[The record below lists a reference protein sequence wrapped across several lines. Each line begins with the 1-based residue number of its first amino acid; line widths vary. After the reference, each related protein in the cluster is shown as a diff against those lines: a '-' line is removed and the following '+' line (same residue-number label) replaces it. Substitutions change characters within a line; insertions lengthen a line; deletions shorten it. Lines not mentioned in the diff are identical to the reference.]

1 MGMPRAPLHALIWSK
16 DETLYELYSR
26 GRLAHRFRP
35 GDDDQWRTWLDAH
48 TAFVFHGR
56 AGRINVHN
64 EQRTRTR
71 RYWYA
76 YHLASRRAKRYLG
89 KTGNLTFER
98 LEQVAG
104 ELSSAHIP
112 SPLAFHT
119 SSPASRAQL
128 PVVFSDAA
136 RKIEQP
142 LLLATKLVHPRL
154 PVGLVVRERLLRQLD
169 AALSRR
175 LTLLSAAAG
184 FGKTTLL
191 SAWVASLSSELR
203 VKSSELP
210 RPGLTLNSQL
220 LTLNFRV
227 AWLSLD
233 EGDNDRTRF
242 WAYFIAA
249 LQKLHPDLGAH
260 ALTVLRTHQPLPSEA
275 FLTILLNEITVWP
288 DSFTVVLDDYHVI
301 HTQAI
306 HHALT
311 FLIDHAPPRMHV
323 VIAGRA
329 DPPLPLA
336 RWRARSQLTELRSAD
351 LHFTAEEAGLFLNQ
365 GMGLDLSA
373 DVITVLETRAE
384 GWIAGLQLAA
394 LSLQGQ
400 RDVSQFIS
408 TFRGSQRFIMDYL
421 TEEVLDRQPRAVREF
436 LLQTSILERL
446 TAPLCDALTQDNNAQ
461 ALLTAIERAN
471 LFLVPLDDERRW
483 YRYHQLFADLLR
495 HHLAAQPER
504 VAELHRRAAQW
515 FEQNGLTAEA
525 VHHALAI
532 ADWEHAANLIEALV
546 RGPILD
552 SEWETTLGWI
562 AALPDGVVRTRPRL
576 CLALARA
583 LMLLDRFAEAE
594 TRLQDAEL
602 HAGADANL
610 RSEILV
616 VRVSIA
622 SLRGD
627 TERAIELG
635 RQALESVPEDNRFL
649 RGMLG
654 VSLGATYRNLGNTAA
669 AYAVFSEATTM
680 ERSGNHIIVTVMAL
694 YYVARLKMMEGR
706 LRAAE
711 GIVRQALSLATMGED
726 VLLPIGGLPLTG
738 AARVYYQWNHLPAA
752 MAYAMRAIE
761 VCRDWWARTGLIE
774 AHLILA
780 RVQRAQGEVSGM
792 FEHLGNAE
800 QLARVQN
807 ILAMRA
813 LVGAAQAQHQIALH
827 GPDGAAAW
835 AEERRAELRSAER
848 LAYER
853 FEEYAVLVRWLIAQ
867 ARADSPGK
875 ECWLQEASDLLA
887 RLLPGAETN
896 ELNGHRVELL
906 MLQAHACHVQG
917 DAAQALTLLTR
928 SLALAEPE
936 GYIRL
941 FVDEGEPMRLQIAD
955 CRLQIQA
962 QKRAAGSKKSQ
973 HLLTYLDRLLAAFP
987 KSSAASA
994 PQSEMVIEPLSE
1006 REQEVLR
1013 LLAAGRSTAQ
1023 IAAELVITVGTV
1035 RNHLKSIFGKLEA
1048 HSRLQAVERARIL
1061 NLL

>member
-1 MGMPRAPLHALIWSK
+1 MPRGPLHALIWST
-16 DETLYELYSR
+16 DHTLYELYSR
-26 GRLAHRFRP
+26 GQLAHRFRP
-35 GDDDQWRTWLDAH
+35 GDDDRWRTWLDTH

-76 YHLASRRAKRYLG
+76 YHLTSQRAKRYLG
-89 KTGNLTFER
+89 KTANLTLER

-104 ELSSAHIP
+104 ELTSAHVP
-112 SPLAFHT
+112 SPRASH
-119 SSPASRAQL
+119 SPSPASPA
-128 PVVFSDAA
+128 PMPAVVSNAA
-136 RKIEQP
+136 RQAEQP
-142 LLLATKLVHPRL
+142 MVLLATKLAHPRL
-154 PVGLVVRERLLRQLD
+154 PAALVVRERLLRQLD
-169 AALSRR
+169 AALAQR

-191 SAWVASLSSELR
+191 SAWVASVRLEARDLGLEDPVPASSL
-203 VKSSELP
+203 KP
-210 RPGLTLNSQL
+210 QAP
-220 LTLNFRV
+220 RV

-242 WAYFIAA
+242 WTYFIAA
-249 LQKLHPDLGAH
+249 LQKLHPDLGTH

-275 FLTILLNEITVWP
+275 FLTILVNEITVLP
-288 DSFTVVLDDYHVI
+288 DSFALVLDDYHVI

-306 HHALT
+306 HDALA
-311 FLIDHAPPRMHV
+311 FLIDHAPAQMHM

-336 RWRARSQLTELRSAD
+336 RWRARSQLTEVRAAD
-351 LHFTAEEAGLFLNQ
+351 LHFTSEEAGLFLNQ
-365 GMGLDLSA
+365 GMGLNLSA
-373 DVITVLETRAE
+373 DAIAVLETRTE

-394 LSLQGQ
+394 LSLQGH
-400 RDVSQFIS
+400 RDASHFIS
-408 TFRGSQRFIMDYL
+408 TFTGSQRFIMDYL
-421 TEEVLDRQPRAVREF
+421 TEEVLDRQPREVQEF

-446 TAPLCDALTQDNNAQ
+446 TAPLCDALTQQNNAQ
-461 ALLTAIERAN
+461 ALLTAVERAN

-525 VHHALAI
+525 VNHALA
-532 ADWEHAANLIEALV
+532 AEDWEHAANLIEGLV

-552 SEWETTLGWI
+552 GEWETTLGRI
-562 AALPDGVVRTRPRL
+562 AALPDGLVRTRPRL

-594 TRLQDAEL
+594 AHLQDAEI
-602 HAGADANL
+602 HAGADADL
-610 RSEILV
+610 RNEILV
-616 VRVSIA
+616 VRVTIA

-635 RQALESVPEDNRFL
+635 QQALESVPEDNRFL

-654 VSLGATYRNLGNTAA
+654 VSLGATYRHLGNTAA
-669 AYAVFSEATTM
+669 AYAAFSEATTM

-694 YYVARLKMMEGR
+694 YYRARLEMMEGQ

-711 GIVRQALSLATMGED
+711 GTIRQALAVATMGSD

-738 AARVYYQWNHLPAA
+738 AARVYYQWNDLAA
-752 MAYAMRAIE
+752 VTAYAMRAIE

-780 RVQRAQGEVSGM
+780 RVQHTQGDVSGM

-800 QLARVQN
+800 QIARAQN

-813 LVGAAQAQHQIALH
+813 LVAAAQARHRIAMY
-827 GPDGAAAW
+827 GPDGAMAW
-835 AEERRAELRSAER
+835 AEARRAEIRSAER
-848 LAYER
+848 LAYVR
-853 FEEYAVLVRWLIAQ
+853 FEEYAVLARWLIAQ
-867 ARADSPGK
+867 ARADSPGRGR
-875 ECWLQEASDLLA
+875 WLQEASDLLA
-887 RLLPGAETN
+887 RLLPMAETN
-896 ELNGHRVELL
+896 RLNGHRIELL
-906 MLQAHACHVQG
+906 MLQTQVRHMQG
-917 DAAQALTLLTR
+917 DTAQALILLTR
-928 SLALAEPE
+928 SLALAAPE

-941 FVDEGEPMRLQIAD
+941 FVDEGEPMRDMLVQLSTSQVARSKNLQAYV
-955 CRLQIQA
+955 
-962 QKRAAGSKKSQ
+962 
-973 HLLTYLDRLLAAFP
+973 TRLLGAFVGSRP
-987 KSSAASA
+987 ATQHAHLES
-994 PQSEMVIEPLSE
+994 
-1006 REQEVLR
+1006 
-1013 LLAAGRSTAQ
+1013 STA
-1023 IAAELVITVGTV
+1023 AP
-1035 RNHLKSIFGKLEA
+1035 
-1048 HSRLQAVERARIL
+1048 
-1061 NLL
+1061 